1 MVHPVESVEERGQR
15 RIVGHIEGLPP
26 GGAAQLLRGR
36 GEAVRRTPTQD
47 DLRSGGD
54 GLVGHTRSPMPD
66 PPPIRTTVRSLS
78 GPSGTRRSDGED
90 MRHTP

>member
-15 RIVGHIEGLPP
+15 RVVGHVDGLPP

-36 GEAVRRTPTQD
+36 GEAVLRTPAQD

-54 GLVGHTRSPMPD
+54 GLVGHPQPDARSAAD
-66 PPPIRTTVRSLS
+66 QDDRTVLERPF
-78 GPSGTRRSDGED
+78 GDAGG
-90 MRHTP
+90 